1 MNTAL
6 LVMTNVPNQEVAMSL
21 ATLLVEKKLVACVNI
36 QPQVQSVYRWRG
48 AIETSTECT
57 LMIKSTTQRYNAL
70 ESTIKEH
77 HPYDV
82 PEIIAIPIAQ
92 GLPLYLQWI
101 AQETQR
107 DLHA

>member
-6 LVMTNVPNQEVAMSL
+6 LVMTNVPDQEVAISL

-36 QPQVQSVYRWRG
+36 QPQVQSVFRWRG
-48 AIETSTECT
+48 AVEMKNEVT
-57 LMIKSTTQRYNAL
+57 LMIKSTTQRYDAL
-70 ESTIKEH
+70 ESLIKQH

-101 AQETQR
+101 AEETQR

>member
-1 MNTAL
+1 MNSAL

-36 QPQVQSVYRWRG
+36 QSNVQSVFRWRG
-48 AIETSTECT
+48 EIQTSTELT

-70 ESTIKEH
+70 ESVIKEH

-107 DLHA
+107 DLHV